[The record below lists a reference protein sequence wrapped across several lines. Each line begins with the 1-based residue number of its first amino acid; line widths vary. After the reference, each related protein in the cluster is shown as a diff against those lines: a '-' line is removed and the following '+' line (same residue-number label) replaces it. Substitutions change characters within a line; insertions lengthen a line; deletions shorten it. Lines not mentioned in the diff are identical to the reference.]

1 MTAPNVIFAWP
12 IRGGWEMQSGNWDC
26 ICDGMEPDQVSYTR
40 TDAVLSDPRV
50 LALVEAAKELQSDM
64 LERAECGMDVI
75 SGEQYRVVNAGN
87 GAWFGFCA
95 AIAAWEASRA

>member
-1 MTAPNVIFAWP
+1 MTDNDLIRRGDAREALRECDAWSMGIAHSINALP
-12 IRGGWEMQSGNWDC
+12 AVQPTVS
-26 ICDGMEPDQVSYTR
+26 PDV
-40 TDAVLSDPRV
+40 A
-50 LALVEAAKELQSDM
+50 ALVEAAKELQSDM

-87 GAWFGFCA
+87 GAWVGFCA